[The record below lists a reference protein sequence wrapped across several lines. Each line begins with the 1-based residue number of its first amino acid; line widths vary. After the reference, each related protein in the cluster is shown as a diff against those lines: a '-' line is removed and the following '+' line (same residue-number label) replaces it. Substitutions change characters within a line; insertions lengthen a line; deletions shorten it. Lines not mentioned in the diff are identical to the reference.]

1 MNRHILWLFQF
12 IKRKEIPLYLVLLIA
27 LMSTAGWL
35 SGAMGLASFS
45 PDYIPIAPTNIVILI
60 VLSATFLFRLEAEKS
75 QLSSFITTSIILL
88 ALVVC
93 VAILIVFLNG
103 FSLDIEGVIV
113 KNPARFGNVVIGR
126 ISPISSSLYIFIC
139 IGILCLDTE
148 KARHIGGSVSL
159 LVLFISSI
167 LLIGYLYNAPLL
179 YGSNIIPVSLPSSI
193 CFFLFSGT
201 LLRLYGFRYWTFNL
215 IKDNKVQH
223 LLLKSFL
230 PIVIF
235 IIILQ
240 GFLDTAWSFNHIN
253 PPLTGAFILLIVIAL
268 TTVIVYRVSAIIGA
282 QLLKAENQLKES
294 EEKFRS
300 TMEHSADAIFITDQ
314 FGKYI
319 YANKTASGMLGY
331 TFEELTS
338 KTFSDISH
346 PDKKSEYYEIFKQ
359 VLAGQGIFTEIELLK
374 KDGEYISTDLNA
386 VLLPDGTIYGS
397 CRDIT
402 QRKNDENKVRVL
414 NSKLSELNADKD
426 RFIAILGHDL
436 KSPFNN
442 LLGLSDILLE
452 NLSILKKKE
461 IEELASN
468 INLTARKTYV
478 LLDDILM
485 WARIQ
490 QGQMPFSP
498 QLLDVKLICNQ
509 VLEVLGMAVQNKH
522 ISVEYSWQD
531 DIMVF
536 ADSDML
542 KTILR
547 NLISNAIKFTN
558 HEGIIRISAVRTG
571 ENTHITVYDNGV
583 GIKPENL
590 SKLFNITEVL
600 STPGT
605 EGESGT
611 GLGLLLCKEFVDK
624 HRGKIWAESSVGK
637 GSQFH
642 VTI

>member
-1 MNRHILWLFQF
+1 MFQF
-12 IKRKEIPLYLVLLIA
+12 FKRKEFPIYLVFLIA

-35 SGAMGLASFS
+35 SGKMGLTSFS
-45 PDYIPIAPTNIVILI
+45 REYIPIAPINVVILI
-60 VLSATFLFRLEAEKS
+60 ILSTTFLFRLKAKKRE
-75 QLSSFITTSIILL
+75 LSSFFTTGIILL
-88 ALVVC
+88 GLLVC
-93 VAILIVFLNG
+93 FTILVIFIYG
-103 FSLDIEGVIV
+103 FSIDIEGVML

-139 IGILCLDTE
+139 VSILCLDKE
-148 KARHIGGSVSL
+148 KIKYIGGSISL
-159 LVLFISSI
+159 LVFFISSV
-167 LLIGYLYNAPLL
+167 LLIGYLFNAPLL

-193 CFFLFSGT
+193 CFFMFSGT
-201 LLRLYGFRYWTFNL
+201 LMRLYGFSYLTFNL
-215 IKDNKVQH
+215 IKANKVQH

-235 IIILQ
+235 IIIIQ
-240 GFLDTAWSFNHIN
+240 GFLDNVWSFNHLN
-253 PPLTGAFILLIVIAL
+253 PSLTGAFILLIVIAL

-319 YANKTASGMLGY
+319 YANKNASGMLGY

-338 KTFSDISH
+338 KTFSDISP

-402 QRKNDENKVRVL
+402 QRKNDEKKVRVL
-414 NSKLSELNADKD
+414 NRKLSELNADKD

-442 LLGLSDILLE
+442 LLGLSDILIE
-452 NLSILKKKE
+452 NLSTLKKKE
-461 IEELASN
+461 IEDLAGN
-468 INLTARKTYV
+468 INSTARKTYV

-490 QGQMPFSP
+490 QGKMPFSP
-498 QLLDVKLICNQ
+498 QYLDMRVICNQ
-509 VLEVLGMAVQNKH
+509 VLEILGMAVDNKR
-522 ISVEYSWQD
+522 ISVEYTWKD
-531 DIMVF
+531 NIMVF
-536 ADSDML
+536 ADAQML

-558 HEGIIRISAVRTG
+558 HQGTIRISAVRTG
-571 ENTHITVYDNGV
+571 EKTLITVSDNGM
-583 GIKPENL
+583 GIDPENL
-590 SKLFNITEVL
+590 VKLFDITEVL

-611 GLGLLLCKEFVDK
+611 GLGLLLCKDFVET
-624 HRGKIWAESSVGK
+624 HGGKIWVESIVGE
-637 GSQFH
+637 GSQFF

>member
-1 MNRHILWLFQF
+1 M
-12 IKRKEIPLYLVLLIA
+12 
-27 LMSTAGWL
+27 
-35 SGAMGLASFS
+35 
-45 PDYIPIAPTNIVILI
+45 
-60 VLSATFLFRLEAEKS
+60 
-75 QLSSFITTSIILL
+75 
-88 ALVVC
+88 
-93 VAILIVFLNG
+93 
-103 FSLDIEGVIV
+103 
-113 KNPARFGNVVIGR
+113 
-126 ISPISSSLYIFIC
+126 
-139 IGILCLDTE
+139 
-148 KARHIGGSVSL
+148 
-159 LVLFISSI
+159 
-167 LLIGYLYNAPLL
+167 
-179 YGSNIIPVSLPSSI
+179 
-193 CFFLFSGT
+193 
-201 LLRLYGFRYWTFNL
+201 RLYGFRYLTFSL
-215 IKDNKVQH
+215 IKANKVQH

-240 GFLDTAWSFNHIN
+240 GFLDNVWSFNHIN
-253 PPLTGAFILLIVIAL
+253 PPLTGALILLIVIAL

-338 KTFSDISH
+338 KTFSDISP

-359 VLAGQGIFTEIELLK
+359 ILAGQGIFTEIELLK
-374 KDGEYISTDLNA
+374 KDGEFISTDLNA

-402 QRKNDENKVRVL
+402 QRKSDEKKVRVL
-414 NSKLSELNADKD
+414 NRKLSELNADKD

-442 LLGLSDILLE
+442 LLGLSDILIE
-452 NLSILKKKE
+452 NLSTLKKKE
-461 IEELASN
+461 IEDLASS
-468 INLTARKTYV
+468 INSTARKTYG

-490 QGQMPFSP
+490 QGKMPFSP
-498 QLLDVKLICNQ
+498 QELDLRVICNQ
-509 VLEVLGMAVQNKH
+509 VLEIMGMAVDNKR
-522 ISVEYSWQD
+522 ISVEYTWKD

-536 ADSDML
+536 ADAQML

-558 HEGIIRISAVRTG
+558 QQGTIRISATRTG
-571 ENTHITVYDNGV
+571 AKTEITVSDNGV
-583 GIKPENL
+583 GIDTENL
-590 SKLFNITEVL
+590 SKLFDITEVL
-600 STPGT
+600 TTNGT
-605 EGESGT
+605 DGESGT
-611 GLGLLLCKEFVDK
+611 GLGLLLCKEFVEK
-624 HRGKIWAESSVGK
+624 HGGQIWVESLVGE

-642 VTI
+642 VII

>member
-1 MNRHILWLFQF
+1 M
-12 IKRKEIPLYLVLLIA
+12 
-27 LMSTAGWL
+27 
-35 SGAMGLASFS
+35 
-45 PDYIPIAPTNIVILI
+45 
-60 VLSATFLFRLEAEKS
+60 
-75 QLSSFITTSIILL
+75 
-88 ALVVC
+88 
-93 VAILIVFLNG
+93 
-103 FSLDIEGVIV
+103 
-113 KNPARFGNVVIGR
+113 
-126 ISPISSSLYIFIC
+126 
-139 IGILCLDTE
+139 
-148 KARHIGGSVSL
+148 
-159 LVLFISSI
+159 
-167 LLIGYLYNAPLL
+167 
-179 YGSNIIPVSLPSSI
+179 
-193 CFFLFSGT
+193 
-201 LLRLYGFRYWTFNL
+201 RLYGFRYLTFNL
-215 IKDNKVQH
+215 IKANKVQH

-235 IIILQ
+235 IIIIQ
-240 GFLDTAWSFNHIN
+240 GFLDNVWSFNHLN
-253 PPLTGAFILLIVIAL
+253 PSLTGAFILLIVIAL

-319 YANKTASGMLGY
+319 YANKNASGMLGY

-338 KTFSDISH
+338 KTFSDISP

-402 QRKNDENKVRVL
+402 QRKNDEKKVRVL
-414 NSKLSELNADKD
+414 NRKLSELNADKD

-442 LLGLSDILLE
+442 LLGLSDILIE
-452 NLSILKKKE
+452 NLSTLKKKE
-461 IEELASN
+461 IEDLAGN
-468 INLTARKTYV
+468 INSTARKTYV

-490 QGQMPFSP
+490 QGKMPFNP
-498 QLLDVKLICNQ
+498 QYLDMRVICNQ
-509 VLEVLGMAVQNKH
+509 VLEILGMAVDNKR
-522 ISVEYSWQD
+522 ISVEYTWKD
-531 DIMVF
+531 NIMVF
-536 ADSDML
+536 ADAQML

-558 HEGIIRISAVRTG
+558 HQGTIRISAVRTG
-571 ENTHITVYDNGV
+571 EKTLITVSDNGM
-583 GIKPENL
+583 GIDPENL
-590 SKLFNITEVL
+590 VKLFDITEVL

-611 GLGLLLCKEFVDK
+611 GLGLLLCKDFVET
-624 HRGKIWAESSVGK
+624 HGGKIWVESIVGE
-637 GSQFH
+637 GSQFF